1 MTSMPFPRHPMAAE
15 RGFILVA
22 VLWIL
27 AALAAFTAVYAVYV
41 SDTASASAV
50 RTQDLRA
57 QGLAAA
63 GVELA
68 ALRLLSVPPRERPVS
83 GEVRIRM
90 GGANVAVRFA
100 DEAARID
107 LNTAAPELL
116 AALFQVLGA
125 PEPVAKSSAASIAA
139 RRAPA
144 PGSGG
149 AGSGAVAGN
158 GAPAMG
164 DAAMRGE
171 GSFAHT
177 AELGRVPGL
186 PPDLV
191 AAALPHLTV
200 YAGRREINP
209 DLAGPVVRAALA
221 RAGQAADA
229 TLATPTGAADGESEG
244 TGEGGDGS
252 AIASTTGLT
261 TAAGDTA
268 RVTVRIAF
276 DDGRRHGTE
285 AVILLR
291 DFGVEP
297 YRVLSW
303 RELSWRELD
312 EGGAAPA
319 PPRRTTGG
327 RP

>member
-57 QGLAAA
+57 EGLAAA

-125 PEPVAKSSAASIAA
+125 PEPVAKSSAAGIAA

-149 AGSGAVAGN
+149 AN

-229 TLATPTGAADGESEG
+229 TPATPTGAADGESEA
-244 TGEGGDGS
+244 TGDGS

-268 RVTVRIAF
+268 RVTVRITF

-312 EGGAAPA
+312 AGDAAPA
-319 PPRRTTGG
+319 PPRRMTGG